1 MKKRGDGNQK
11 RENHIDK
18 FPNILYIRV
27 EVINV

>member
-1 MKKRGDGNQK
+1 MKKGGNGNQK
-11 RENHIDK
+11 KEKHIDK